1 MIVLD
6 GKLDRDVKPGGA
18 VIDGKLEIVNILP
31 SVDLRVVKWCIITGF
46 SGVFDILGLVLVF
59 EVSIADVNV
68 MVLCTDEEDEEKNLV
83 DTLVQV
89 LLGDSEVEISKVV
102 AVIELDVGKDGDNGK
117 LDEVIDGELNSLFAK
132 RKKGFKGKMYKF
144 HNFF

>member
-1 MIVLD
+1 M
-6 GKLDRDVKPGGA
+6 
-18 VIDGKLEIVNILP
+18 
-31 SVDLRVVKWCIITGF
+31 VV
-46 SGVFDILGLVLVF
+46 

-83 DTLVQV
+83 GLVQV
-89 LLGDSEVEISKVV
+89 LLGDPEVEISKVV
-102 AVIELDVGKDGDNGK
+102 AVIELDVWKDGDNGK

-132 RKKGFKGKMYKF
+132 RKKGFKGKMYKV